1 MTTNELLAHRITELE
16 GDLEALAKR
25 TDRLLWALVSLSLS
39 ITTAAIVS
47 ALTVVSVRG
56 R

>member
-1 MTTNELLAHRITELE
+1 MTTNELLAHRITQLE
-16 GDLEALAKR
+16 ADLEVLARR

-39 ITTAAIVS
+39 VTTAAVVY
-47 ALTVVSVRG
+47 ALTVAAVGG

>member
-1 MTTNELLAHRITELE
+1 MTTNELLAHRISQLEVEVEL
-16 GDLEALAKR
+16 LSRR

-39 ITTAAIVS
+39 VTTAAVVY
-47 ALTVVSVRG
+47 ALTVATVRG